1 MWSRVVK
8 DLWKHS
14 EAARVSKCV
23 RNFGSREFAFV
34 LAIPPVT
41 SRVIKDLWKHTSVET
56 AAGFARLRM
65 VDGDGGWNVSL
76 LVVFFVRSGR
86 TRQMTRHAPKI
97 QLLCL
102 EQTICYALP
111 IITLLG
117 QRLLRHLFWGNL
129 FYTLL

>member
-1 MWSRVVK
+1 VWSRVVK

-65 VDGDGGWNVSL
+65 EDGMFHSFFC
-76 LVVFFVRSGR
+76 FFVRSEGGLAR
-86 TRQMTRHAPKI
+86 
-97 QLLCL
+97 
-102 EQTICYALP
+102 
-111 IITLLG
+111 
-117 QRLLRHLFWGNL
+117 
-129 FYTLL
+129 